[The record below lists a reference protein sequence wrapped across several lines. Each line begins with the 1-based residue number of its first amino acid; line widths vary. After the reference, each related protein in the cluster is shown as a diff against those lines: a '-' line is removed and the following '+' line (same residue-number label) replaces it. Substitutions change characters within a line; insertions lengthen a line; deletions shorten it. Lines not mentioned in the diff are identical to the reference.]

1 MKRDLK
7 SISLFLSL
15 LLTLVFTAYGQETTG
30 KIQGTVKDQNGA
42 VIPNA
47 TVTVVGPQRTFTA
60 TTNDGGEYTFSNLP
74 PGVYN
79 VDASATGFG
88 PLRREAVT
96 VELGRT
102 MQVNFDMKAGAVG
115 AVVEVIAD
123 EPLVDVTSTQT
134 VTNITQQKIELLP
147 KGLRFSSVIEVA
159 PGVRP
164 EPKSNGFQIDG
175 ATGSENVWVVD
186 GLEVTRTF
194 GGSLGSTKNI
204 PLDFVQAVQ
213 VKTAGYEAEFGG
225 ALGGVIGVASRSGG
239 NEYHGEVRVEVE
251 DSDWNSSDR
260 ILRRWNLQQLAAGR
274 RVADWYK
281 NPDGKDDASLWSPRG
296 VLGGPIVKNRL
307 WFYAG
312 YAPEYITTL
321 RTVRLI
327 SRITPTTVTPTVLDS
342 KTVRSRTK
350 NENQF
355 ARIDYSPF
363 SKLSVYASVFNTP
376 TKTLGAFP
384 AGTLTQGGSYEFQ
397 ASAAGVAPAA
407 YLDPRAPYRGGYTPA
422 NAVAGQA
429 TYTPLSNLAIAVK
442 MGRNYL
448 NDKGG
453 NYDVDL
459 SSPIWTVSQACNPAV
474 FPCTAQSQTPGQ
486 IGGPADNTGTTRDI
500 TIRNYFSA
508 DATWVKR
515 LFGQQHTLKGG
526 WQRNSVSND
535 VFAGSGG
542 NVNFFFGAVTPQTG
556 QTGTYGYYTV
566 SQTGQIG
573 MAASQNDAI
582 FVQDTWQVHP
592 RVTLNLGIRT
602 ERETVPSFGFG
613 ALPPAIVF
621 GWGDKFAPRLGAAWD
636 VFGTGKLKI
645 YGSYSVFYDT
655 MKYDL
660 PRGSFGGETQ
670 IVDYRALDTFDLLSI
685 NQMNQ
690 PGALFAHEDQRTVST
705 EPYVLGNRIFPGI
718 DPDLKPTKEH
728 AYTFGAD
735 YAWAKDIVF
744 SGRFTR
750 KVLDRTIDD
759 VGIPT
764 ENFENYCICNPGFG
778 ASLGTSD
785 FGFPPTPKAVREY
798 TGVEFS
804 VDKRFSNNWYV
815 NASYLWSRL
824 YGNYSGLASSDESGR
839 GNPNVNRFFDV
850 PWINDTSLG
859 KLNNGLLATDRP
871 NTLKVFAGYD
881 FDFHL
886 FGKKMDTRIG
896 ASQLVYQGT
905 PLSSTVQ
912 IQLVG
917 NDELGN
923 PCGSCS
929 HGVSMLINGRGDLGR
944 TDVYTNTDA
953 FLNYRFYLSER
964 VAFTFNVNV
973 NNLWNEANETDR
985 SVALINATT
994 PAIANEYNTP
1004 RNTLKYGSAAVTL
1017 SQAYNLML
1025 ANIANYRTEFASIL
1039 NGPDKNDFY
1048 NKPIL
1053 FQQRR
1058 SFRLAFGIQF

>member
-1 MKRDLK
+1 MKRDLN
-7 SISLFLSL
+7 SIFVLLALMLTLSL
-15 LLTLVFTAYGQETTG
+15 GAFGQETTG
-30 KIQGTVKDQNGA
+30 SISGTVKDQNGA

-47 TVTVVGPQRTFTA
+47 NITVVGTQRTFNGV
-60 TTNDGGEYTFSNLP
+60 TNDAGDYTFTSLP
-74 PGVYN
+74 PGIYSVE
-79 VDASATGFG
+79 VTAAGFG
-88 PLRREAVT
+88 SVRREKVP

-102 MQVNFDMKAGAVG
+102 LQINFDMKAGAVG
-115 AVVEVIAD
+115 AVVEVVAD
-123 EPLVDVTSTQT
+123 EPIVDVTSTQT
-134 VTNITQQKIELLP
+134 ATNITQAKMELLP

-159 PGVRP
+159 PGVRA

-175 ATGSENVWVVD
+175 ATGSENVWVID

-204 PLDFVQAVQ
+204 PLEFVKEVQ

-239 NEYHGEVRVEVE
+239 NEYHGEVRAEFE
-251 DSDWNSSDR
+251 DSAWNSSDR
-260 ILRRWNLQQLAAGR
+260 IARRWNLQQLAAGR
-274 RVADWYK
+274 RFYDYYK
-281 NPDGKDDASLWSPRG
+281 NPRGKDDYGLVSPRAT
-296 VLGGPIVKNRL
+296 LGGPIWKNHA

-312 YAPEYITTL
+312 YAPEFATTV
-321 RTVRLI
+321 RTVRVI
-327 SRITPTTVTPTVLDS
+327 ERITPTTFNPAVLAS

-350 NENQF
+350 NDNMF
-355 ARIDYSPF
+355 GRVDVSPW
-363 SKLSVYASVFNTP
+363 SKLSVYVSAFNTP

-384 AGTLTQGGSYEFQ
+384 AGTLNQGGSYDFQ
-397 ASAAGVAPAA
+397 ASAAGVPPVA
-407 YLDPRAPYRGGYTPA
+407 YTDDRLAYRGGFTPA
-422 NAVAGQA
+422 NSVSGQA
-429 TYTPLSNLAIAVK
+429 TYTPTSNLAITFK

-453 NYDVDL
+453 NYDVNL
-459 SSPIWTVSQACNPAV
+459 SSPIWTISNPCSAPN
-474 FPCTAQSQTPGQ
+474 PCTPQSQQAGQ
-486 IGGPADNTGTTRDI
+486 IGGPASNTGTTRDV
-500 TIRNYFSA
+500 TIRNTMSA
-508 DATWVKR
+508 DATWVKN
-515 LFGQQHTLKGG
+515 LFEQQHTIKGG
-526 WQRNSVSND
+526 WQRNAVSND

-542 NVNFFFGAVTPQTG
+542 NINFFFNSNNPQTG
-556 QTGTYGYYTV
+556 QTGLYGYYTI

-573 MAASQNDAI
+573 LASSQNDAI
-582 FVQDTWQVHP
+582 FIQDSWQIHK
-592 RVTLNLGIRT
+592 RVTLNIGLRT

-621 GWGDKFAPRLGAAWD
+621 GWGDKTAPRVGVAWD
-636 VFGTGKLKI
+636 VFGNGKMKV
-645 YGSYSVFYDT
+645 YGSYSVFFDT

-690 PGALFAHEDQRTVST
+690 PGTLFAHEDQRTVST
-705 EPYVLGNRIFPGI
+705 TPYTLGTRVYPGI

-728 AYTFGAD
+728 AWTAGAD
-735 YAWAKDIVF
+735 YAFARDLVV

-778 ASLGTSD
+778 ASLGTAD
-785 FGFPPTPKAVREY
+785 FGYPPTPKAVREY
-798 TGVEFS
+798 TGMEFS
-804 VDKRFSNNWYV
+804 VDKRFSNHWYV

-824 YGNYSGLASSDESGR
+824 FGNYSGLASSDESGR

-859 KLNNGLLATDRP
+859 KLNNGVLATDRP
-871 NTLKVFAGYD
+871 NTFK
-881 FDFHL
+881 L
-886 FGKKMDTRIG
+886 FGGYEFEYNLFGAKMDSRFG
-896 ASQLVYQGT
+896 FSQYIYQGT

-923 PCGSCS
+923 NCGSCS

-944 TDVYTNTDA
+944 TDMYTQTDMTFTHRF
-953 FLNYRFYLSER
+953 FLNER
-964 VAFTFNVNV
+964 ITFLFSANVF
-973 NNLWNEANETDR
+973 NLFNEANELDR
-985 SVALINATT
+985 SVALIAATT
-994 PAIANEYNTP
+994 PTIANEYNAP
-1004 RNTLKYGSAAVTL
+1004 RNTLKYGSATMTL
-1017 SQAYNLML
+1017 SQAYNLMKST
-1025 ANIANYRTEFASIL
+1025 IGNYRTEFASIL
-1039 NGPDKNDFY
+1039 NGADKNDFY
-1048 NKPIL
+1048 NKPVL
-1053 FQQRR
+1053 FQGPR
-1058 SFRLAFGIQF
+1058 SVRLSFGMQF